1 MRHDDS
7 GAAAGPV
14 RTPEAAGRAAFAG
27 FRLRRLARTAS
38 TQDSVRAAARAGAE
52 PGHCVVAAEQTA
64 GRGRQGRTWSA
75 PPGSALLMS
84 ILVRPAS
91 PGGLP
96 LVAGLAV
103 ADAVAACSGVEVAL
117 KWPNDVLAGAPPA
130 KLAGI
135 LAEVEPLAPRG
146 PAPAVAL
153 GIGVNLAVDAFPAGV
168 EGASL
173 HRLVAPAAPP
183 PADTLLA
190 ALLEALG
197 ERLARLD
204 REGLAAQLPEWRA
217 RAAGLGAAVTAVSAA
232 GTVSGVAVDVDEQG
246 ALLVEAPSG
255 VVRLLAG
262 DVHLGPGAGPGV
274 TGR

>member
-7 GAAAGPV
+7 GAPEGPRRRV
-14 RTPEAAGRAAFAG
+14 EAAGRAAFAG

-38 TQDSVRAAARAGAE
+38 TQDTVRAAARAGAQ

-75 PPGSALLMS
+75 PPGCALLMS
-84 ILVRPAS
+84 ILVRPLA
-91 PGGLP
+91 PGGVT

-103 ADAVAACSGVEVAL
+103 ADAVAACSGVEAAL
-117 KWPNDVLAGAPPA
+117 KWPNDVLAGTPPA

-153 GIGVNLAVDAFPAGV
+153 GIGVNLAVDGFPAGV
-168 EGASL
+168 DAASL
-173 HRLVAPAAPP
+173 HRLTAPAPP
-183 PADTLLA
+183 PSADALLA
-190 ALLEALG
+190 ALLDALG

-204 REGLAAQLPEWRA
+204 RDGLAAQLPEWRA
-217 RAAGLGAAVTAVSAA
+217 RAAGLGGPVTAVSTA

-246 ALLVEAPSG
+246 ALLVETPTG
-255 VVRLLAG
+255 LVRLLAG
-262 DVHLGPGAGPGV
+262 DVHLTSGDAPSV